1 MPIVPMTSEVPSGPK
16 SPVIALDHVRF
27 AYPNGPEVLD
37 DLCLEASPGITA
49 IIGPSGCGKSTV
61 LRMMA
66 GLEWPTSGRVVRN
79 HWPRERHPLSMV
91 FQQDTLLPWETV
103 EDNIAL
109 YYRFNRR
116 LAGRGEIRRKVD
128 SLLSIVGLDAARRLY
143 PSQLSGG
150 MRRRVAFLAAIVA
163 EPTTLLLDEP
173 FASVDEPTRISIHQ
187 DVLSIVQ
194 RLDVT
199 TVLVTH
205 DLAEAISLAHRIVV
219 LSARPTRIVREV
231 TTGWN
236 PERDLL
242 GLRTTDR
249 YLELY
254 RELWG
259 ALSEQIRRSTASE
272 EAHWSGE

>member
-1 MPIVPMTSEVPSGPK
+1 MV
-16 SPVIALDHVRF
+16 ALDHVAF
-27 AYPNGPEVLD
+27 AYPNGTRVLD
-37 DLCLEASPGITA
+37 DLSFKISHGITA

-61 LRMMA
+61 LRMIA
-66 GLEWPTSGRVVRN
+66 GLEKPTSGTVVRSQS
-79 HWPRERHPLSMV
+79 PRGRHPMSMV

-109 YYRFNRR
+109 YYRFHRG
-116 LAGRGEIRRKVD
+116 LAGRDEIRRKID
-128 SLLSIVGLDAARRLY
+128 SLLSIAGLDAARRLY

-150 MRRRVAFLAAIVA
+150 MRRRVAFLAGIVA
-163 EPTTLLLDEP
+163 EPTMLLLDEP

-194 RLDVT
+194 RLEVT

-219 LSARPTRIVREV
+219 LSARPTRIVLEV
-231 TTGWN
+231 TTGWK

-242 GLRTTDR
+242 ALRTTDR

-259 ALSEQIRRSTASE
+259 ALSEQIRRSTASGR
-272 EAHWSGE
+272 AH